1 MSVRKA
7 ELLLAAVIIARST
20 SLLFVKVG
28 LGTISPFNLIAARFC
43 LAFVILSVIFY
54 KRLLHCS
61 VRDMKCGAAL
71 GARSL
76 SRYPLRCSRFVLSH
90 PPRFLF

>member
-54 KRLLHCS
+54 KRLLHGN
-61 VRDMKCGAAL
+61 VRDIKCGADTQRHSA
-71 GARSL
+71 AKSQNKA
-76 SRYPLRCSRFVLSH
+76 P
-90 PPRFLF
+90 

>member
-28 LGTISPFNLIAARFC
+28 LGMISPFNLIAARFC

-54 KRLLHCS
+54 KRLLHCN
-61 VRDMKCGAAL
+61 VRDIKCGAAL
-71 GARSL
+71 IL
-76 SRYPLRCSRFVLSH
+76 SGIVLQNVRIKLPEKAH
-90 PPRFLF
+90 N